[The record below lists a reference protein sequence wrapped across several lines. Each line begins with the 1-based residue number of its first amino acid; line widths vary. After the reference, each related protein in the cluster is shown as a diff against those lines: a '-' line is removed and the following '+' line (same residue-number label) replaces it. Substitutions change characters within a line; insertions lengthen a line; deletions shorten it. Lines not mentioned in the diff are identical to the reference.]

1 MLAYVSAHI
10 RQFLWRQKVVAR
22 DHNNW
27 STGAEPANLR
37 QLAIDHP
44 GQSISQQNQVKG
56 AMLHPL
62 QSLLG
67 VAGSGRLVPTPRQN
81 RGQESQ
87 RLAVIVHIKECA
99 LLPDHPLTEFAVKL
113 ME

>member
-1 MLAYVSAHI
+1 MLTYVSAHI

-22 DHNNW
+22 DHNDW

-44 GQSISQQNQVKG
+44 GQSISQEDQVKG
-56 AMLHPL
+56 AMLHPF
-62 QSLLG
+62 QRLLR
-67 VAGSGRLVPTPRQN
+67 VAGSDHLVPTPRQN
-81 RGQESQ
+81 RGQQSQ

-99 LLPDHPLTEFAVKL
+99 LVPDHPLTEFAVKL
-113 ME
+113 LE